1 MDNFKKDIPI
11 PAELDR
17 VVADGMKQ
25 VKRIHERRVVRK
37 SLGMA
42 AGMLLFCGGFVVWGC
57 HNPVLASQIPII
69 GNIFKQNEDKMTYSG
84 DYSEKAQV
92 LDKAEALEDGY
103 VYTASDQDYTF
114 TAEEI
119 YCDGEAVYLGLTLK
133 NENGLGKMQAYPV
146 NISGSEAEVKAAYE
160 AAERGEGERMQEVTV
175 WGLTA
180 QIGDTSVVIPDAEI
194 EGTQT
199 AEDTFEGVVRISLAD
214 AGIGAADAGIGAAD
228 GVSDADGSHTSDRFD
243 VRITITSL
251 SYADEYL
258 LERAR
263 ENYEEHVLRDED
275 GNECYNEDGSVQ
287 MDDSY
292 EYISDKRSA
301 EGKWELFLPVSV
313 DAGEHHTYEINDSAG
328 GFGIASVAVTATE
341 IRVES
346 ILPPLYADR
355 EELLAAKRAFL
366 EEVGENDAELTDAW
380 VDEYV
385 SLAMFGDY
393 GIAVFDQNG
402 ERIEQKQSVETA
414 QGLSTSLPVAGR
426 EITELHIYVGEDA
439 IGCAKETDEQDMAER
454 ALYHVDVPLP

>member
-1 MDNFKKDIPI
+1 MDNFEKEIPI

-17 VVADGMKQ
+17 AIADGMKQ

-119 YCDGEAVYLGLTLK
+119 YCDGEAMYLGLTLK

-214 AGIGAADAGIGAAD
+214 AGIGARDAGIGAAD

-251 SYADEYL
+251 SYADEEL

-275 GNECYNEDGSVQ
+275 GNELYNEDGSVQ

-292 EYISDKRSA
+292 EYISDKRGARGNGNFFFRSA
-301 EGKWELFLPVSV
+301 WTRGSIILMKSMIQWVVTVLRLWLSRLRKSAWRVFCRRCMQTERSFLPR
-313 DAGEHHTYEINDSAG
+313 SAH
-328 GFGIASVAVTATE
+328 FSRKSERT
-341 IRVES
+341 
-346 ILPPLYADR
+346 
-355 EELLAAKRAFL
+355 
-366 EEVGENDAELTDAW
+366 
-380 VDEYV
+380 
-385 SLAMFGDY
+385 M
-393 GIAVFDQNG
+393 QN
-402 ERIEQKQSVETA
+402 
-414 QGLSTSLPVAGR
+414 
-426 EITELHIYVGEDA
+426 
-439 IGCAKETDEQDMAER
+439 
-454 ALYHVDVPLP
+454 

>member
-1 MDNFKKDIPI
+1 MDNFEKEIPI

-17 VVADGMKQ
+17 AIADGMKQ

-119 YCDGEAVYLGLTLK
+119 YCDGEAMYLGLTLK

-160 AAERGEGERMQEVTV
+160 AAERG
-175 WGLTA
+175 
-180 QIGDTSVVIPDAEI
+180 
-194 EGTQT
+194 
-199 AEDTFEGVVRISLAD
+199 
-214 AGIGAADAGIGAAD
+214 
-228 GVSDADGSHTSDRFD
+228 DADGSHTSDRFD

-251 SYADEYL
+251 SYADEEL

-275 GNECYNEDGSVQ
+275 GNELYNEDGSVQ

-301 EGKWELFLPVSV
+301 EGKWELFRPVSV
-313 DAGEHHTYEINDSAG
+313 DAGEHHTYEINDSVG
-328 GFGIASVAVTATE
+328 GYGIASVAVTATE

-439 IGCAKETDEQDMAER
+439 IRCAKETDEQDMAER